1 MSSYADFFEHIET
14 TIKEK
19 LNLSCMTEDVHAIG
33 ASSCTIEST
42 DADGVTTTTSGTCY
56 HKLKNKAYDAL
67 NVWTS
72 KFYPVEPVMDIKK
85 IPIITSSTIS
95 SDAVA
100 TYGNM
105 FYGVFYACVSLFIE
119 LDIDNK
125 NYRYEDVNYD
135 IINGYADSSKSLED
149 YNPTTQEFFKR
160 AEYWN
165 VRGHLY
171 ELLAD
176 VESGFY
182 KKYNDKFNDLVSYID
197 TKQREFERTHNG
209 KRVTSTTPCEESA
222 SKSESNRI
230 TSYAE
235 TFWNTGSNYSTLV
248 KKINAVFSPLQED
261 VNKFHKQLIGIVF
274 EYIDIYNEISPWLS
288 KGDTFVA
295 ALQKTSSSET
305 TCLADP
311 FAKVNSAGSFSR
323 YSRGSM
329 DFIYPFFVRAKA
341 ERDASK
347 YKDIDDYNIYLR
359 KYLTYKVLQHFN
371 FFPNAV
377 NLERRIKA
385 LRSEL
390 NF

>member
-1 MSSYADFFEHIET
+1 MSSYADFFNHIET
-14 TIKEK
+14 TIKSK
-19 LNLSCMTEDVHAIG
+19 LQLSCMSELVHATNT
-33 ASSCTIEST
+33 SSCELEST
-42 DADGVTTTTSGTCY
+42 GDSSGTTSGTY
-56 HKLKNKAYDAL
+56 YQAHRNKAYDAL
-67 NVWTS
+67 NAWTS
-72 KFYPVEPVMDIKK
+72 KFYPVKPVTDIKE
-85 IPIITSSTIS
+85 IPIIKSSIIS
-95 SDAVA
+95 SDAI
-100 TYGNM
+100 TSYGNM
-105 FYGVFYACVSLFIE
+105 FYAVFYACMSLFIE
-119 LDIDNK
+119 LDVDDV
-125 NYRYEDVNYD
+125 NYRYEDVNYS

-149 YNPTTQEFFKR
+149 YNSTTQDFFKR

-176 VESGFY
+176 AESGFY

-197 TKQREFERTHNG
+197 TKQSEFVRTHNN
-209 KRVTSTTPCEESA
+209 KRVTGSTPCKETGS
-222 SKSESNRI
+222 SRT

-235 TFWNTGSNYSTLV
+235 TFWNIGSNYSTLV
-248 KKINAVFSPLQED
+248 NKINAVFVALEED
-261 VNKFHKQLIGIVF
+261 VNKLHKELIGIVF
-274 EYIDIYNEISPWLS
+274 EYIDNYNRISAWLS

-295 ALQKTSSSET
+295 ALQKTSTSET
-305 TCLADP
+305 TCLADT

-323 YSRGSM
+323 YSKDSM
-329 DFIYPFFVRAKA
+329 DFIYPLFVQAKA

-359 KYLTYKVLQHFN
+359 KYLTYKVLQSFN

-377 NLERRIKA
+377 NLERRIKT

>member
-1 MSSYADFFEHIET
+1 MSSYANFFKYIED
-14 TIKEK
+14 TIEEK
-19 LNLSCMTEDVHAIG
+19 LNLSCMTELVHATNTSI
-33 ASSCTIEST
+33 CELEST
-42 DADGVTTTTSGTCY
+42 GDSSGTTSGTY
-56 HKLKNKAYDAL
+56 YQAKRNEAYNAL
-67 NVWTS
+67 NAWTS
-72 KFYPVEPVMDIKK
+72 KFYPVKPVTDIKK
-85 IPIITSSTIS
+85 IPIIKSSTIS
-95 SDAVA
+95 SNAVSS
-100 TYGNM
+100 YGNM
-105 FYGVFYACVSLFIE
+105 FQAVFYACMCLFIE
-119 LDIDNK
+119 LDVDDTD
-125 NYRYEDVNYD
+125 YRYEDVNYS

-149 YNPTTQEFFKR
+149 YNSTTQEFFKR

-176 VESGFY
+176 AESGFY

-197 TKQREFERTHNG
+197 AKQSEFVRTHNN
-209 KRVTSTTPCEESA
+209 KRVKGSTPCKESG
-222 SKSESNRI
+222 SSRT

-235 TFWNTGSNYSTLV
+235 TFWSTGSNLSTL
-248 KKINAVFSPLQED
+248 KAKIKNAFEDLEKD
-261 VNKFHKQLIGIVF
+261 VNKLHEQLIEIVF
-274 EYIDIYNEISPWLS
+274 EYIDIYNKISPWLS

-295 ALQKTSSSET
+295 ALQKTSTSET
-305 TCLADP
+305 TCLADT

-323 YSRGSM
+323 YSSGSM
-329 DFIYPFFVRAKA
+329 DVIYPLFVQAKA

-359 KYLTYKVLQHFN
+359 KYLTYKVLHHFN

>member
-1 MSSYADFFEHIET
+1 MSSYADFFNHIET

-19 LNLSCMTEDVHAIG
+19 LQLSCMSELVHATNI
-33 ASSCTIEST
+33 SSCSIEST
-42 DADGVTTTTSGTCY
+42 DNDGASTTISGTY
-56 HKLKNKAYDAL
+56 YQAHRNKAYNAL
-67 NVWTS
+67 NAWTS
-72 KFYPVEPVMDIKK
+72 KFYPTSPVTNIKQ
-85 IPIITSSTIS
+85 IPIIKSNAIS
-95 SDAVA
+95 SDAVSS
-100 TYGNM
+100 YGNM
-105 FYGVFYACVSLFIE
+105 FYAVFYACISLFIE
-119 LDIDNK
+119 LDVDDID
-125 NYRYEDVNYD
+125 YRYEDVNYS

-176 VESGFY
+176 AESGFY

-197 TKQREFERTHNG
+197 AKQSEFVRTHNN
-209 KRVTSTTPCEESA
+209 KRVTGSTPCEESG
-222 SKSESNRI
+222 SSRT

-248 KKINAVFSPLQED
+248 NKINAVFPALNED
-261 VNKFHKQLIGIVF
+261 VNKLHKQLIGIVF
-274 EYIDIYNEISPWLS
+274 EYISIYDKISAWLS

-295 ALQKTSSSET
+295 ALQKTSTSET
-305 TCLADP
+305 TCLADT
-311 FAKVNSAGSFSR
+311 FVKVNSAGSFSR
-323 YSRGSM
+323 YSKGSM
-329 DFIYPFFVRAKA
+329 DFRYPLFVQAKA

-359 KYLTYKVLQHFN
+359 KYLTYKVLHHFN

-377 NLERRIKA
+377 NLERRMKA

>member
-1 MSSYADFFEHIET
+1 MSSYADFFNHIET
-14 TIKEK
+14 TIKSK
-19 LNLSCMTEDVHAIG
+19 LQLSCMSELVHATNT
-33 ASSCTIEST
+33 STCELEST
-42 DADGVTTTTSGTCY
+42 GDSSGTTSGTY
-56 HKLKNKAYDAL
+56 YQAKRNEAYNAL
-67 NVWTS
+67 NAWTS
-72 KFYPVEPVMDIKK
+72 KFYPVKPVTDIKQ
-85 IPIITSSTIS
+85 IPIIKSNAIS
-95 SDAVA
+95 SDAVIS
-100 TYGNM
+100 YGNM
-105 FYGVFYACVSLFIE
+105 FYAVFYACMSLFIE
-119 LDIDNK
+119 LDVDDV
-125 NYRYEDVNYD
+125 NYRYEDVNYS

-149 YNPTTQEFFKR
+149 YNSTTQEFFKR

-197 TKQREFERTHNG
+197 AKQSEFVRTHNN
-209 KRVTSTTPCEESA
+209 KRVTGSTPCKESG
-222 SKSESNRI
+222 STRT

-235 TFWNTGSNYSTLV
+235 TFWNTGSNLSTL
-248 KKINAVFSPLQED
+248 KAKIKNAFEDLEKD
-261 VNKFHKQLIGIVF
+261 VNKLHEQLIGIVF
-274 EYIDIYNEISPWLS
+274 NYIDIYNEISPWLS

-295 ALQKTSSSET
+295 ALQKTSTNET
-305 TCLADP
+305 TCLADT

-323 YSRGSM
+323 YSSGSM
-329 DFIYPFFVRAKA
+329 DVIYPLFVQAKA

-359 KYLTYKVLQHFN
+359 KYLTYKVLHHFN
-371 FFPNAV
+371 FFPTAV
-377 NLERRIKA
+377 NLERRIKT